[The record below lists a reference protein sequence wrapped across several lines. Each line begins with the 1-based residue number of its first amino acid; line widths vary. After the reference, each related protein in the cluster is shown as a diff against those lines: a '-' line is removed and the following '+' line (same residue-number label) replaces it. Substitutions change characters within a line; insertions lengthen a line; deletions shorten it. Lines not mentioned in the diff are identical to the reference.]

1 MKNAV
6 KYLENVRG
14 NTTYIH
20 FERRTMGF
28 TKINALSLTDL
39 FVQQVENMILSGE
52 LDVGE
57 QLPAARELSA
67 KMGVSRPVI
76 SAGIVELEKM
86 GFVEIRPRKGVFV
99 GDYRRKG
106 TLETLVA
113 IMRYNGG
120 AMRQNEVKSLL
131 EARNALECLCVRLLA
146 ERTTDEELRSLQ
158 PLLEEIRT
166 ASDHDEAAEKVF
178 RFHHEMAVLSGNTLL
193 PLMYYSFRPESV
205 HLWSLYCKYNGVQAL
220 YEIKRRLYGALV
232 RRDTEDAQAQ
242 TDAVMNRAIEDLSV
256 YCG

>member
-1 MKNAV
+1 MAFRK
-6 KYLENVRG
+6 L
-14 NTTYIH
+14 TTP
-20 FERRTMGF
+20 
-28 TKINALSLTDL
+28 SLKEV
-39 FVQQVENMILSGE
+39 FVQEVENMILSGE

-57 QLPAARELSA
+57 QLPSARELCV

-86 GFVEIRPRKGVFV
+86 GFVEIHPRRGVFV

-120 AMRQNEVKSLL
+120 AMRRSEVQSLL
-131 EARNALECLCVRLLA
+131 ETRSALECLCVRLVI
-146 ERTTDEELRSLQ
+146 ER
-158 PLLEEIRT
+158 
-166 ASDHDEAAEKVF
+166 ASDADLASLAPFLENIKNASDGDEAAEQVF

-205 HLWSLYCKYNGVQAL
+205 HLWSIFCKFKGVGAI
-220 YEIKRRLYGALV
+220 YEIKRKLYEALLM
-232 RRDTEDAQAQ
+232 RDVPNAQSQ
-242 TDAVMNRAIEDLSV
+242 TDDIMERAITDLSV
-256 YCG
+256 YCV

>member
-1 MKNAV
+1 
-6 KYLENVRG
+6 
-14 NTTYIH
+14 
-20 FERRTMGF
+20 MGF
-28 TKINALSLTDL
+28 SKINTMSLTDL

-52 LDVGE
+52 LNVGE
-57 QLPAARELSA
+57 QLPSARELCV

-86 GFVEIRPRKGVFV
+86 GFVEIHPRKGVFV

-120 AMRQNEVKSLL
+120 AMRRSEVQSLL
-131 EARNALECLCVRLLA
+131 ETRSALECLCVRLVI
-146 ERTTDEELRSLQ
+146 ER
-158 PLLEEIRT
+158 
-166 ASDHDEAAEKVF
+166 ASDADLASLSPFLESIRNASDGDEAAEQVF

-205 HLWSLYCKYNGVQAL
+205 HLWSIFCKFRGVGAI
-220 YEIKRRLYGALV
+220 YEIKRKLYEALLL
-232 RRDTEDAQAQ
+232 RDVPNAQSQ
-242 TDAVMNRAIEDLSV
+242 TDDIMERAITDLSV
-256 YCG
+256 YCV

>member
-1 MKNAV
+1 
-6 KYLENVRG
+6 
-14 NTTYIH
+14 
-20 FERRTMGF
+20 MGF

-39 FVQQVENMILSGE
+39 FVQQIENMILSGE

-67 KMGVSRPVI
+67 RMGISRPVI

-86 GFVEIRPRKGVFV
+86 GFVEIHPRKGVFV

-120 AMRQNEVKSLL
+120 AMRRNEVKSLL
-131 EARNALECLCVRLLA
+131 EARNALECLCVRLII
-146 ERTTDEELRSLQ
+146 ERATDEELQTLQ
-158 PLLEEIRT
+158 PILDEIE
-166 ASDHDEAAEKVF
+166 AAADHDEAAEKVF
-178 RFHHEMAVLSGNTLL
+178 HFHHEMAVLSGNTLL

-205 HLWSLYCKYNGVQAL
+205 HLWALYCKYNGVQAL
-220 YEIKRRLYGALV
+220 YEIKRRLYGALI
-232 RRDTEDAQAQ
+232 RRDTPDAQAQ
-242 TDAVMNRAIEDLSV
+242 TDDVLARAIADLSI

>member
-1 MKNAV
+1 
-6 KYLENVRG
+6 
-14 NTTYIH
+14 
-20 FERRTMGF
+20 MGF
-28 TKINALSLTDL
+28 SKINAMSLTDL

-57 QLPAARELSA
+57 QLPSARELCV

-86 GFVEIRPRKGVFV
+86 GFVEIHPRRGVFV

-120 AMRQNEVKSLL
+120 AMRRSEVQSLL
-131 EARNALECLCVRLLA
+131 ETRSALECLCVRLVI
-146 ERTTDEELRSLQ
+146 ER
-158 PLLEEIRT
+158 
-166 ASDHDEAAEKVF
+166 ASDADLASLAPFLENIKNASDGDEAAEQVF

-205 HLWSLYCKYNGVQAL
+205 HLWSIFCKFRGVDAI
-220 YEIKRRLYGALV
+220 YEIKRKLYEALLM
-232 RRDTEDAQAQ
+232 RDVPNAQSQ
-242 TDAVMNRAIEDLSV
+242 TDDIMERAITDLSV
-256 YCG
+256 YCV